1 VPPLELL
8 DHRRVPFAPQHALS
22 GLSEAF
28 FERCHRL
35 DEIRVHHVLPE
46 PGRPSEAEA
55 TQTKNLRVAGLRSRW
70 KRSRAADLHARD
82 VAEQK
87 GVFPLNALRY
97 AGAMFPI
104 VAHDH
109 PSFAATLERLAD
121 RGEVDFE
128 KVEGAVRAILADVR
142 ARGDEAVR
150 AYVERFEKRAVPEL
164 FRRDYGGSTA
174 LERLDPKVRGVLERA
189 AERIARFHEH
199 QKDPGFRYQEGGIT
213 LGTRTQ
219 AVDAA
224 AIYAPGGKARYPSSV
239 LMAAIPARIAGVRE
253 ILLVTPLA
261 GDADDDLLLAS
272 AHLAGVTG
280 VVDAGGAQG
289 IAAVAYGTAT
299 IPRVDKVVGPGN
311 IYVATAKRLVFGA
324 VSIDSI
330 AGPSEIL
337 VLADDTAN
345 PRVVAADLLS
355 QAEHDEAAY
364 PLLACT
370 SHAIAEAV
378 RDELEAQIASLPRRA
393 IAEAS
398 VRGQGCAIVVDGTD
412 GLVAAA
418 NRIASEHLSI
428 QTRDAHALADR
439 VVRAGA
445 IFVGHATP
453 EAAGDYLAGPSH
465 VLPTGGAVRFGS
477 PLGVYDFVTRSS
489 VVAYDAAS
497 LAVQADDITAF
508 ARLEGLEAHARA
520 VDVRVA
526 R

>member
-1 VPPLELL
+1 
-8 DHRRVPFAPQHALS
+8 
-22 GLSEAF
+22 
-28 FERCHRL
+28 
-35 DEIRVHHVLPE
+35 
-46 PGRPSEAEA
+46 
-55 TQTKNLRVAGLRSRW
+55 
-70 KRSRAADLHARD
+70 
-82 VAEQK
+82 
-87 GVFPLNALRY
+87 
-97 AGAMFPI
+97 MFPI

-109 PSFAATLERLAD
+109 PSFAATLERLSG

-150 AYVERFEKRAVPEL
+150 AYVERFERRSPALL
-164 FRRDYGGSTA
+164 FRRDYGGAEA
-174 LERLDPKVRGVLERA
+174 LARLAPNVRGVLERA
-189 AERIARFHEH
+189 ADRIARFHEH
-199 QKDPGFRYQEGGIT
+199 QRDAGFRYEEGGIT

-219 AVDAA
+219 AVEAA

-239 LMAAIPARIAGVRE
+239 LMAAVPARIAGVRE

-261 GDADDDLLLAS
+261 GDADDDLVLAA
-272 AHLAGVTG
+272 AHLAGVTA

-299 IPRVDKVVGPGN
+299 IPRVDKIVGPGN

-337 VLADDTAN
+337 VLADETAD

-370 SHAIAEAV
+370 SQAIAEAV
-378 RDELEAQIASLPRRA
+378 RAEVEAQLASLPRRA

-398 VRGQGCAIVVDGTD
+398 VRGQGCALVVGDAD
-412 GLVAAA
+412 GLVAVA
-418 NRIASEHLSI
+418 NRLAAEHLSI
-428 QTRDAHALADR
+428 QTAAAHELAGR
-439 VVRAGA
+439 VLRAGA

-453 EAAGDYLAGPSH
+453 EAAGDYFAGPSH

-489 VVAYDAAS
+489 IVAYDAPS
-497 LAVQADDITAF
+497 LRAQADDITTF

-520 VDVRVA
+520 VDVRVGK
-526 R
+526 